1 MVLACCTD
9 SLFNNLVDQIITVL
23 NGAMSNISVPGLH
36 DDVMGY
42 AGGEGS
48 HGHNGLHIHNTHSRS
63 GPVLVGICAYFYHF
77 TISSES

>member
-48 HGHNGLHIHNTHSRS
+48 HGPHTVYTYTIHIAGVALLLSVLNIVVQQVQLGL
-63 GPVLVGICAYFYHF
+63 
-77 TISSES
+77 